1 MKPIT
6 EDTTETDFID
16 PDIALIG
23 DYLAR
28 ALTPEQAAA
37 LEARLGTDAAFY
49 DKAEPLLLL
58 FGKGLDFREVW
69 ASYEREHGTLDIS
82 MPDVPPRITAKREP
96 MRWHGWQV
104 FPGRRSLLQI
114 AAVLALWLGGTRVY
128 NATHRASVLPGID
141 SIDELLSSA
150 STPVDPA
157 SVTEVRT
164 PRGQILTFVLP
175 DSSAVELRSNSRFGY
190 GEVARI
196 AYGMR
201 ATLIGE
207 AAIEVSPRK
216 RAMLVV
222 TPVGTVFLM
231 PGSYAIRT
239 DFARGAIMVTVGRGH
254 ALLLGGAPTDVRLFG
269 AGEFGWMREGMPE
282 ITTSGSQFPK
292 LTGGVRQ

>member
-1 MKPIT
+1 MTPFI
-6 EDTTETDFID
+6 EHAAEADSID
-16 PDIALIG
+16 PDIALLG

-28 ALTPEQAAA
+28 ALTPEQAEA

-49 DKAEPLLLL
+49 EKAEPLLMLW
-58 FGKGLDFREVW
+58 GEGLDFRDVW
-69 ASYEREHGTLDIS
+69 ARYEREHGETAIA
-82 MPDVPPRITAKREP
+82 MPERAPRIPARREP
-96 MRWHGWQV
+96 LRWHGWQV
-104 FPGRRSLLQI
+104 FPSRRSLLQI
-114 AAVLALWLGGTRVY
+114 AAVLVLCVGGARVY
-128 NATHRASVLPGID
+128 YAAHMASMLPGVEG
-141 SIDELLSSA
+141 IDELLSTASA
-150 STPVDPA
+150 PVDPA

-164 PRGQILTFVLP
+164 NRGQMLTFVLP
-175 DSSAVELRSNSRFGY
+175 DSSGVELRSNSRFGY

-239 DFARGAIMVTVGRGH
+239 DFARGAILVTVGRGR
-254 ALLLGGAPTDVRLFG
+254 ALLLGGAPTDLRLLG
-269 AGEFGWMREGMPE
+269 AGQFGWMRDGMPE
-282 ITTSGSQFPK
+282 ITSGYQYPH
-292 LTGGVRQ
+292 LTGARQ